1 MADQKL
7 TGVSGAKTPKLNTLN
22 KDPVSQSVLKL
33 LTLEDN
39 KPRTKGQA
47 GNKDQIPKATLDRIS
62 QITSTTIDANSEMM
76 ESVPGTFKALSILQ
90 SAILSPR
97 DLTSINLSYKSES
110 YEGRNNDLNTLLM
123 NRVEDY
129 VEGNY
134 KITDR
139 LSDILANVLFY
150 KGGEAIALLSSSS
163 LDNVINGHV
172 KASLESLVDDYKDGE
187 FVTRGWLGDN
197 DKTLSAG
204 VKKASLESLLSGEAV
219 GMTNNVVGD
228 SNYNVTVT
236 DNDSILRMPQLKLT
250 LARNAM
256 AKKVAIP
263 RSLRRDQATRSYGIE
278 ALDEKGQP
286 KNKDGSRGGTSIA
299 KSLSDD
305 QYVDIYNQLFKQRDY
320 KQSDIVEM
328 RRDDELTQENVDA
341 VLWKDLPL
349 ESVVPIHLPGNP
361 RARIGAY
368 VVLDGDGNAVSSAMN
383 ENKYQDPM
391 QNQSDTAN
399 AIDGT
404 KGIIAMAQE
413 YKSGNSDQFSMVD
426 FRKKVTNDIE
436 KDLVQRIVNGTFAQ
450 KVALGM
456 TDEIKDIMF
465 ARAMRNLKTKVLFI
479 PEEALVYFAFDYN
492 RFGIGRS
499 LLERSR
505 LYASMAMANV
515 ISTTLANISASTNV
529 TTLGINLDPDNPE
542 PDQTIEA
549 IVTTHLNSNR
559 TMSSLI
565 GARNPRDVINIMDEA
580 GVIVKTNGHPGYPDI
595 DVDVSYDK
603 RNVTPP
609 DAEWNDRLLEMLW
622 GMWEVDPA
630 LLSTQNAAQFA
641 IEHINN
647 NALFRKS
654 TGVKRK
660 MFCNTLSEL
669 VQKIVMKSGNLMNDL
684 YKIIADNKKLW
695 APTSKKGKE
704 QLAELKEEHPEIDNN
719 DQSLMNFIL
728 VNFINSITLTLPEP
742 MEGDIDEQNRAYD
755 TMRQRYENAIK
766 DLFPDDILS
775 YILGDSADTSKF
787 EMWRNNLVSHKM
799 REWMAGSGSYE
810 DITALCEIDDESNA
824 SITLLASMVS
834 YNKQTLEGMIEYLKL
849 SNEMKGKI
857 QESFAKL
864 EADGHLD
871 NNPAEGGFNNGADE
885 FSNPGG
891 EGGEGGF
898 NSDGTDP
905 GATSDP
911 FNDNADPS
919 LSADNGGGNDLD
931 DLSGQSTDNSDAF
944 ADTAAGGEPGAD
956 AGEGATGEAAA
967 SDAGAEAS
975 LFSAESTDGAVTE
988 GEEGKATETNGEGVP
1003 GEPNPEDEVPEPEL
1017 DKDGNPIEPAEP
1029 ELDKDGNPIDP
1040 DAPPVDLNEEDFE
1053 EHRQDEHS
1061 DMDFKDGER
1070 HDDSDLNFDENS
1082 DGNEDLEFSDAGDGK
1097 PKGRDRKSKRTQKK
1111 EAKKAKEG
1119 KDKDSKDDKAAD
1131 DELNFS

>member
-7 TGVSGAKTPKLNTLN
+7 TGVSGAKIPKLNTLN

-33 LTLEDN
+33 LTLEEN
-39 KPRTKGQA
+39 KPKTKGQA

-172 KASLESLVDDYKDGE
+172 KASLESLEDDYKNGE
-187 FVTRGWLGDN
+187 FVSRGWLGDN
-197 DKTLSAG
+197 DDTLKSG
-204 VKKASLESLLSGEAV
+204 VRKASLESLLSGEAAS
-219 GMTNNVVGD
+219 MTNNVVGNT
-228 SNYNVTVT
+228 NYNVTVT

-263 RSLRRDQATRSYGIE
+263 RSLRRATATRSYGIE

-320 KQSDIVEM
+320 KQSDLVEM

-349 ESVVPIHLPGNP
+349 ESVVPIHFPGNP

-368 VVLDGDGNAVSSAMN
+368 VILDGDGNPVSSAMN
-383 ENKYQDPM
+383 ENKYQDVM
-391 QNQSDTAN
+391 QNKSDTAN

-413 YKSGNSDQFSMVD
+413 YKNGNSDQFSMVD
-426 FRKKVTNDIE
+426 FRKKVTGDIE

-479 PEEALVYFAFDYN
+479 PEEALVYFAFDFN

-529 TTLGINLDPDNPE
+529 TTLGITLDPDNPE

-684 YKIIADNKKLW
+684 YEIIADNKKLW

-704 QLAELKEEHPEIDNN
+704 QLKELKEEHPEIDNN

-775 YILGDSADTSKF
+775 YVLGDGADTTKF
-787 EMWRNNLVSHKM
+787 EVWRNNLVAHKM

-849 SNEMKGKI
+849 SNDMKGKI
-857 QESFAKL
+857 QASFAKL
-864 EADGHLD
+864 EEDGHLD
-871 NNPAEGGFNNGADE
+871 NNPAEGGFNNGTDE
-885 FSNPGG
+885 FGNQTGAGG
-891 EGGEGGF
+891 EDGMGGGA
-898 NSDGTDP
+898 DGTDP
-905 GATSDP
+905 GASADPLNDGSDP
-911 FNDNADPS
+911 D

-931 DLSGQSTDNSDAF
+931 DLSNQSADNSDPI
-944 ADTAAGGEPGAD
+944 ADAAAGGEPGAD
-956 AGEGATGEAAA
+956 AGEGAAGEAAA
-967 SDAGAEAS
+967 GDASAEAN
-975 LFSAESTDGAVTE
+975 LLSAESTDGVAPE
-988 GEEGKATETNGEGVP
+988 
-1003 GEPNPEDEVPEPEL
+1003 GEPNPDDVLPEL
-1017 DKDGNPIEPAEP
+1017 DENGKPIESAEP
-1029 ELDKDGNPIDP
+1029 ELDEEGNPIVPEEPVLDEEGNPVVPEDP
-1040 DAPPVDLNEEDFE
+1040 LADINEDDFE
-1053 EHRQDEHS
+1053 EHPQDEHS
-1061 DMDFKDGER
+1061 GMDFKDGER
-1070 HDDSDLNFDENS
+1070 HDDSDLEFNEDS
-1082 DGNEDLEFSDAGDGK
+1082 DGNEDLEFSDTGDGK
-1097 PKGRDRKSKRTQKK
+1097 PKGRNRKSKRTQKK
-1111 EAKKAKEG
+1111 EAKKAK
-1119 KDKDSKDDKAAD
+1119 DKDDGGKGTDDLEFK
-1131 DELNFS
+1131 

>member
-7 TGVSGAKTPKLNTLN
+7 TGVSGAKIPKLNTLN

-33 LTLEDN
+33 LTLEEN
-39 KPRTKGQA
+39 KPKTKGQA

-172 KASLESLVDDYKDGE
+172 KASLESLEDDYKNGE
-187 FVTRGWLGDN
+187 FVSRGWLGDN
-197 DKTLSAG
+197 DDTLKSG
-204 VKKASLESLLSGEAV
+204 VRKASLESLLSGEAAS
-219 GMTNNVVGD
+219 MTNNVVGNT
-228 SNYNVTVT
+228 NYNVTVT

-263 RSLRRDQATRSYGIE
+263 RSLRRATATRSYGIE

-320 KQSDIVEM
+320 KQSDLVEM

-349 ESVVPIHLPGNP
+349 ESVVPIHFPGNP

-368 VVLDGDGNAVSSAMN
+368 VILDGDGNPVSSAMN
-383 ENKYQDPM
+383 ENKYQDVM
-391 QNQSDTAN
+391 QNKSDTAN

-413 YKSGNSDQFSMVD
+413 YKNGNSDQFSMVD
-426 FRKKVTNDIE
+426 FRKKVTGDIE

-479 PEEALVYFAFDYN
+479 PEEALVYFAFDFN

-529 TTLGINLDPDNPE
+529 TTLGITLDPDNPE

-684 YKIIADNKKLW
+684 YEIIADNKKLW

-704 QLAELKEEHPEIDNN
+704 QLKELKEEHPEIDNN

-775 YILGDSADTSKF
+775 YVLGDGADTTKF
-787 EMWRNNLVSHKM
+787 EVWRNNLVAHKM

-849 SNEMKGKI
+849 SNDMKGKI
-857 QESFAKL
+857 QASFAKL
-864 EADGHLD
+864 EEDGHLD
-871 NNPAEGGFNNGADE
+871 NNPAEGGFNNGTDE
-885 FSNPGG
+885 FGNQTGAGG
-891 EGGEGGF
+891 EGGMGGGA
-898 NSDGTDP
+898 DGTDP
-905 GATSDP
+905 GASADP
-911 FNDNADPS
+911 FNDGSDPD

-931 DLSGQSTDNSDAF
+931 DLGNQSADNSDPIAN
-944 ADTAAGGEPGAD
+944 ATAGGEPGAD
-956 AGEGATGEAAA
+956 AGEGAAGEAAA
-967 SDAGAEAS
+967 GDASAEAN
-975 LFSAESTDGAVTE
+975 LLSAESTDGVTPE
-988 GEEGKATETNGEGVP
+988 GEA
-1003 GEPNPEDEVPEPEL
+1003 NPDDVLPEL
-1017 DKDGNPIEPAEP
+1017 DENGKPIESAEP
-1029 ELDKDGNPIDP
+1029 ELDEEGNPIVPEEPVLDEEGNP
-1040 DAPPVDLNEEDFE
+1040 VVPEEPPVEINEDDFE
-1053 EHRQDEHS
+1053 EHPQDEHS
-1061 DMDFKDGER
+1061 GMDFKDGER
-1070 HDDSDLNFDENS
+1070 HDDSDLEFNEDS

-1097 PKGRDRKSKRTQKK
+1097 PKGRNRKSKRTQKK
-1111 EAKKAKEG
+1111 EAKKAK
-1119 KDKDSKDDKAAD
+1119 DKDDGGKGTDDLEFK
-1131 DELNFS
+1131 